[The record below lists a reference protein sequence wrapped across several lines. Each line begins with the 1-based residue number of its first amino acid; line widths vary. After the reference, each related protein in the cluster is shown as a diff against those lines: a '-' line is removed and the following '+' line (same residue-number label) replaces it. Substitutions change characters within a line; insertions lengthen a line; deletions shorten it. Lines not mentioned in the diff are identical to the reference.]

1 MLFKE
6 SFPVPVLLV
15 ISLMLIM
22 GIIITAFFSFS
33 PLSYVQIDIAI
44 KSWCMFI
51 NGLLWMFLGWVV
63 HWIEKEKLKK
73 PQASFLKD
81 SDSFES
87 NLVGYLIAMLGDLM
101 KFFYLSI
108 VFLKVIMTVIGGSVL
123 IISILQIHS
132 LGANKI
138 QLGSIIVI
146 FIAALTFSLI
156 LIFQEG
162 RGSGLQT

>member
-1 MLFKE
+1 MLFKDN
-6 SFPVPVLLV
+6 FPVPVLL
-15 ISLMLIM
+15 ITALMLIM

-63 HWIEKEKLKK
+63 HWIEEEKLKK

-81 SDSFES
+81 SNSFES
-87 NLVGYLIAMLGDLM
+87 NFVGYLIAMLGDLM

-108 VFLKVIMTVIGGSVL
+108 IFLKVIITIIGGSVL

-132 LGANKI
+132 LGASKI
-138 QLGSIIVI
+138 QLGSIII
-146 FIAALTFSLI
+146 ISIAVLTFSFI
-156 LIFQEG
+156 LIFREF
-162 RGSGLQT
+162 SSAHK